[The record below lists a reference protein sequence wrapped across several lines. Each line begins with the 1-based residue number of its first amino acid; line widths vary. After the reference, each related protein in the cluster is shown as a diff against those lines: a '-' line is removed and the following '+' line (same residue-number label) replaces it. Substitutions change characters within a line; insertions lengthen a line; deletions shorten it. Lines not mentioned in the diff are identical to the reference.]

1 MQDAVDTTPLR
12 EHAHQCTDG
21 KSLTAVR
28 GGQQRNSSPLACG
41 RYQNIEATR
50 RKARLDRYGTGVPV
64 VRRKMPD
71 VATLLLLMED
81 GKLGK
86 LRWCRRFAFLRQEGW
101 TCDKDPPTYADPLH
115 LQVSVGV
122 KAFANPDRHVDSFLN
137 EIDPPI
143 GYDALE
149 PQQRMGC
156 KEARHGS
163 NNRALEAER
172 AAQSNKPARLSLHSK
187 RGLLSSFSLDDG
199 GTRMLEDLLADLSQ
213 TESSRRSIKQPYA
226 KPLLQQRYAPTDP
239 RFWYPERAGGG

>member
-1 MQDAVDTTPLR
+1 V
-12 EHAHQCTDG
+12 H
-21 KSLTAVR
+21 
-28 GGQQRNSSPLACG
+28 SSPLACG

-50 RKARLDRYGTGVPV
+50 RKARLDRHGTGVLV

-81 GKLGK
+81 GKLAK
-86 LRWCRRFAFLRQEGW
+86 LRWCRRFAFLRQEGR
-101 TCDKDPPTYADPLH
+101 TCDKDPPAYADPLH
-115 LQVSVGV
+115 LQVSIGV
-122 KAFANPDRHVDSFLN
+122 KAFANPDRHVDSFMN

-149 PQQRMGC
+149 PQQRMGG

-163 NNRALEAER
+163 NNRALESER

-199 GTRMLEDLLADLSQ
+199 GTRMLEDLLADLGQ